1 MYAVFFCC
9 FYLFSLFY
17 CSVGQTYGVFVS
29 NQLITTNSLFPV
41 GEGGTHID
49 SRAAKRFI
57 RSALWEKDKDQGK
70 EKRIKLE
77 SEPETS

>member
-1 MYAVFFCC
+1 MYTQI
-9 FYLFSLFY
+9 S
-17 CSVGQTYGVFVS
+17 
-29 NQLITTNSLFPV
+29 V
-41 GEGGTHID
+41 GEGKGSTQID